1 MPRGKYIVIEGLDG
15 TGKTT
20 QLAKA
25 QEYFGAENTLAVRE
39 PGGTPMSEQ
48 IRTILKDKNLP
59 RSAKT
64 NMFLFSAARADLLD
78 NVIRPTLQSGKNVVC
93 DRNWLSTI
101 AYQAAEGADVSDIM
115 TLSKIATG
123 DLFESDLI
131 VLIDLDPA
139 ICRQRLF
146 GRGGSE
152 ADFFDSK
159 GQDYFVRV
167 RQAYLDEIKKLGNGV
182 VIDGAP
188 APDKVWQ
195 QIEEKIKGASL

>member
-1 MPRGKYIVIEGLDG
+1 MPRGKYIVVEGLDG

-20 QLAKA
+20 QLTKM
-25 QEYFGAENTLAVRE
+25 QEYFGAKNTLAVRE
-39 PGGTPMSEQ
+39 PGGTPMAEQ
-48 IRTILKDKNLP
+48 IRSILKDKNLP

-78 NVIRPTLQSGKNVVC
+78 NSIRPALTSGKNVVC

-101 AYQAAEGADVSDIM
+101 AYQAAEGADVSDIL
-115 TLSKIATG
+115 TLSKIAAG
-123 DLFESDLI
+123 DLFEPDLI
-131 VLIDLDPA
+131 ILIDLDPA

-152 ADFFDSK
+152 VDYFDSK
-159 GQDYFVRV
+159 GQDYFLRV
-167 RQAYLDEIKKLGNGV
+167 RQAYLEEIKKLKNAIV
-182 VIDGAP
+182 VDGAP

-195 QIEEKIKGASL
+195 QIEEKIKGANL